1 MLESRSLLHR
11 AKGIRIY
18 CSEPLLVF
26 DVLLPLAQGVVIR
39 HIELIEALL
48 TLHLLLLPFV
58 LVLLQLTLDLCGV
71 FHWLFRAWLESVPS
85 FSQLLF
91 AVGVLVALLLL
102 QGLQRDL
109 LRHILYHRHLLF
121 QLVDHGHDPLLIG
134 TVPIDLAQLL

>member
-1 MLESRSLLHR
+1 MPVLKSGSLLHR
-11 AKGIRIY
+11 AKRIRIY
-18 CSEPLLVF
+18 CTEPLLVF

-39 HIELIEALL
+39 HIELIEALV

-71 FHWLFRAWLESVPS
+71 FHWLFRTRLESVPS

-102 QGLQRDL
+102 
-109 LRHILYHRHLLF
+109 
-121 QLVDHGHDPLLIG
+121 
-134 TVPIDLAQLL
+134 